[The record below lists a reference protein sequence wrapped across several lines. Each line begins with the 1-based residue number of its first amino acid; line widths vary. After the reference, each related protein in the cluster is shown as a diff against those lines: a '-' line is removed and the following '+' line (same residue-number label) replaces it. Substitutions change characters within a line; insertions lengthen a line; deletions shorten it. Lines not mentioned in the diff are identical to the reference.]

1 MKFFYCSAVFI
12 CLAFLAFT
20 RPAVACI
27 ICHDITTSGEKK
39 VQDLVRE
46 KGKGSF
52 PELREILTCDDSAHL
67 RAKIVAARELGR
79 LEDRDSI
86 PILKRIV
93 LEIIAADTSSPFA
106 VITLEQS
113 LREVAATSLHQMG
126 VDGIGEEIW
135 RNWRELPLERLEGLP
150 RVLYSLQTPGLE
162 DKLLQL
168 LDAYDNEPLNF
179 QVVLELRRSGTARS
193 IPAIEQVLARWE
205 KELSSCREPGRRRY
219 LGRLIRYNRNTIQAL
234 KRR

>member
-1 MKFFYCSAVFI
+1 MKFINYIVLFISLSVF
-12 CLAFLAFT
+12 LFA
-20 RPAVACI
+20 RPIEACI

-46 KGKGSF
+46 KGPEAG
-52 PELREILTCDDSAHL
+52 PELRRILSCPENTDL
-67 RAKIVAARELGR
+67 RTKMVVARELGR
-79 LEDRDSI
+79 LRDRESI

-93 LEIIAADTSSPFA
+93 LEIIEADTSSPFA

-113 LREVAATSLHQMG
+113 LREIAAASLRQMEVTG
-126 VDGIGEEIW
+126 VGEEIW

-168 LDAYDNEPLNF
+168 LDAYDNEALDF
-179 QVVLELRRSGTARS
+179 QVLLELRRSGTSRS
-193 IPAIEQVLARWE
+193 IPAIKKVLARWE
-205 KELSSCREPGRRRY
+205 EELSRCREPGRRRS
-219 LGRLIRYNRNTIQAL
+219 LGRFIRYTKNTIQAL